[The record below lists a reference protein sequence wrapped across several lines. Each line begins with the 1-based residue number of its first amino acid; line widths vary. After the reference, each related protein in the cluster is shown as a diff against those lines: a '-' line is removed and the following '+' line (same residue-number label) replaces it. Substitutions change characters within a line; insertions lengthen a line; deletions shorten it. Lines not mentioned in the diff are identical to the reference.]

1 MFYIVFVMM
10 ITGTCAIAVAESV
23 HHSELLRNGY
33 ATFATADGDTLF
45 ELPHKWIIM
54 DSLHVLKNG
63 FVLEPYRDY
72 RVVDPGHALWLYS
85 PLAGGDTL
93 VVQYT
98 YSPFPIFR
106 SYAKRSLRNLIR
118 YEANSDSAAASGL
131 RRTAEPETAWS
142 ALRRSGSLVRSV
154 QIGTNQ
160 DLAFESALSLQVEGK
175 VGSQVEVVAA
185 LSDQDLPL
193 QPEGTTESI
202 RELDKV
208 FVTARTPHF
217 NATIGDYELEIAGR
231 RYDHYARKLSG
242 LKLGATSDRAEA
254 TLSAAVSR
262 GEFHS
267 NSFFGLESVQGPY
280 PLSGKNGE
288 TGIVVLAG
296 TETVWVDGM
305 VARRGE
311 SNDYV
316 IDYAAGQISFTS
328 RKLITSDS
336 RIMVEFEYAN
346 EDYERQYLAARTA
359 IKSPF
364 LQAGSYLTYISERD
378 DRARPL
384 GLSFNEGD
392 TEQLRSAGDSS
403 TLASSL
409 TADSLGPNGGDYVRR
424 DTLTNAGLYSIFSYV
439 SPSSDGIPQ
448 GEWQVFFDDFGS
460 GNGDYE
466 ASADSLGRTFFRW
479 IGVGSG
485 RYLPARRLPL
495 PTAVDL
501 VALRLERS
509 SVTGFRANVEA
520 ALSTLDLNTYSDLDD
535 ADNDGAAGSAE
546 VGFSKSA
553 LKFGSYALHNV
564 DASAS
569 TRVRGKTFRDVSR
582 SDELEFDREWAVSNL
597 RQANELIGESSLGF
611 SPVKAVNV
619 RGSAGVLTREEALDS
634 RRYSVNGAYQPSRKT
649 TLRGTHTL
657 ISSQD
662 STNASDTEWIRQ
674 QLDANTAWSRFTPR
688 LRVNR
693 ERQLRNSRTAIGGF
707 RFVDWSGGTQ
717 VAITESFALD
727 GEIGGRSDD
736 TRDSSKTFARTSNA
750 NTYTSELKWQPI
762 DLGRGAFRW
771 VHRDKIFVNGDSLNT
786 KSDAGRLELLLA
798 PRSRLFEI
806 NLLYDALKS
815 RTEEQVQVFEPVGS
829 GLGSYRLENGVYI
842 PDDQGD
848 YILVTRSN
856 TGNFEASSSIHTNA
870 VLWLKP
876 DELRNTGGELWRR
889 FAFETEASLDE
900 ETRLPLTLDLL
911 FLNPSKLRTT
921 STIDGR
927 FSLRQD
933 IHFDRLSHA
942 ASFRLRLVN
951 AASQVSRYSNGG
963 QESVRREGSLRMR
976 LRFVPE
982 VRGETEASVKLDRS
996 LYEGVSVASTD
1007 VLTQKGSQD
1016 VLWSIGEKWETG
1028 IAIVASEAS
1037 DERSRTQASI
1047 REVAP
1052 RVGYSRFN
1060 KGRVDAEFRWVH
1072 ATSNRGVITQDVGS
1086 GANRGENF
1094 RWSLRGTLALS
1105 DNFSGSLNYTGRQD
1119 AGEDTV
1125 HIGRVEV
1132 RATF

>member
-1 MFYIVFVMM
+1 M
-10 ITGTCAIAVAESV
+10 IITAIHAVAS
-23 HHSELLRNGY
+23 SSANNGSALRRDGQ
-33 ATFATADGDTLF
+33 ALFTVSQGDTLF
-45 ELPHKWIIM
+45 ELPHKWIIL
-54 DSLHVLKNG
+54 DSLRVRKNG

-72 RVVDPGHALWLYS
+72 RIVDPGHLLWLYS
-85 PLAGGDTL
+85 PLAGSDTL
-93 VVQYT
+93 TAHYV
-98 YSPFPIFR
+98 YSPFPIMR
-106 SYAKRSLRNLIR
+106 SYAKRSLRDLVR
-118 YEANSDSAAASGL
+118 YEADDDSVLAARIS
-131 RRTAEPETAWS
+131 RSKEPETAWS
-142 ALRRSGSLVRSV
+142 SLRRSGSLVRSV

-175 VGSQVEVVAA
+175 VGSQVEVIAA

-208 FVTARTPHF
+208 FVTARSPHF
-217 NATIGDYELEIAGR
+217 EATVGDYELDIAGR
-231 RYDHYARKLSG
+231 RYDRYARKLSG
-242 LKLGATSDRAEA
+242 LKLSATSKRTEA

-262 GEFHS
+262 GEFQT
-267 NSFFGLESVQGPY
+267 NRFFGIESVQGPY
-280 PLSGKNGE
+280 QLSGKNGE

-296 TETVWVDGM
+296 TETVWIDGM

-336 RIMVEFEYAN
+336 RIVAEFEYAN

-359 IKSPF
+359 IKSPI
-364 LQAGSYLTYISERD
+364 LQAGSYLTYISESD

-392 TEQLRSAGDSS
+392 TEQLKLAGDSS

-424 DTLTNAGLYSIFSYV
+424 DTLTSAGSYSIFSYV

-460 GNGDYE
+460 GRGDYE

-479 IGVGSG
+479 IGVGNG

-501 VALRLERS
+501 VAVRLERA

-520 ALSTLDLNTYSDLDD
+520 ALSTLDLNTYSTLDD
-535 ADNDGAAGSAE
+535 ADNDGGAGSAE
-546 VGFSKSA
+546 VGISKSA
-553 LKFGSYALHNV
+553 LKIGSYALRNF

-582 SDELEFDREWAVSNL
+582 SDELEFDREWAVSNQ
-597 RQANELIGESSLGF
+597 RQANELIGETTLGF
-611 SPVKAVNV
+611 SPVKAVSLH
-619 RGSAGVLTREEALDS
+619 GSAGVLSREEALDS
-634 RRYSVNGAYQPSRKT
+634 RRFSVNGTYQPSRKT
-649 TLRGTHTL
+649 TLRGTHTV

-662 STNASDTEWIRQ
+662 STNASYTEWIRQ
-674 QLDANTAWSRFTPR
+674 QLDANTAWLRLTPR

-693 ERQLRNSRTAIGGF
+693 ERQLRNARTVVGGF
-707 RFVDWSGGTQ
+707 RFVDWSGGTG

-727 GEIGGRSDD
+727 GEIGGRLDD
-736 TRDSSKTFARTSNA
+736 TRDTSKTFVRTTNA
-750 NTYTSELKWQPI
+750 NTYTGELKWQPVDI
-762 DLGRGAFRW
+762 GRGAFRW
-771 VHRDKIFVNGDSLNT
+771 VHRDKSFVNGDSLNT

-798 PRSRLFEI
+798 PRSRIFEI
-806 NLLYDALKS
+806 NLLYNALKS
-815 RTEEQVQVFEPVGS
+815 RTEEQVQVFEPVGL

-848 YILVTRSN
+848 YILVTRNN
-856 TGNFEASSSIHTNA
+856 TGNFEPSSSIHTNA

-876 DELRNTGGELWRR
+876 DEIRNASKEFWQR

-911 FLNPSKLRTT
+911 LLNPAKLRTP

-933 IHFDRLSHA
+933 IHFDRLSRD

-951 AASQVSRYSNGG
+951 AASQVSRYINGG
-963 QESVRREGSLRMR
+963 QESVRREGSMRMR
-976 LRFVPE
+976 LRFLPE

-996 LYEGVSVASTD
+996 LYEGVSVASAD
-1007 VLTQKGSQD
+1007 VLTQGGSQD
-1016 VLWSIGEKWETG
+1016 VLWSIDEKWETG
-1028 IAIVASEAS
+1028 LAIAASEAS
-1037 DERSRTQASI
+1037 DDRSRTQASI

-1072 ATSNRGVITQDVGS
+1072 ATSNRGVISQEVGS

-1094 RWSLRGTLALS
+1094 RWLLRGTLALS

-1119 AGEDTV
+1119 AGENTV